1 MNLGSA
7 GWVKLTWK
15 DLTRKVTVHYIIVN
29 NARTSKVPSVTFRV
43 MMNSERWAQL
53 GLRMKGIEVPLTCTG
68 DGTGH
73 LQSAE
78 RSCNPCLA
86 LHCAYNM
93 VIPEELTLS
102 PKLPDCVSAH
112 RAVRYPANHFCR
124 MLKELNW
131 IVYCPFDVVQGRW
144 KEERRGIPYLQP
156 LSCCSSVSPGTQ
168 LLSWMA
174 AKSMLWVRDTR
185 KHLKLNQQKTNTQ
198 TTKPTMWKCTADVI
212 LYLRT
217 FVGNFQNWD

>member
-1 MNLGSA
+1 MGQDTCSLLSAAAILVLLFIVLTIWLYQKSSHKLGA
-7 GWVKLTWK
+7 
-15 DLTRKVTVHYIIVN
+15 
-29 NARTSKVPSVTFRV
+29 
-43 MMNSERWAQL
+43 L
-53 GLRMKGIEVPLTCTG
+53 GG
-68 DGTGH
+68 
-73 LQSAE
+73 S
-78 RSCNPCLA
+78 
-86 LHCAYNM
+86 
-93 VIPEELTLS
+93 
-102 PKLPDCVSAH
+102 VSAH
-112 RAVRYPANHFCR
+112 RAVRYPANDFCR
-124 MLKELNW
+124 TLKELNW
-131 IVYCPFDVVQGRW
+131 IVYCPFYVVQGRW